1 MARTKSPAHEDQ
13 RETILA
19 RAAEL
24 FARQGYP
31 ATTMNEVAAACE
43 VSKATLYH
51 YVRDKHALLAQ
62 IALAHVQRLQALVDA
77 VGAESLAPEA
87 RLRRLI
93 ERFVQAYADA
103 QHEHRVLTEDMKFLR
118 DEDRAQVVAGQRRV
132 VQAFAEAVAAVRPE
146 STRDR
151 LQKPLAMLLFGMI
164 NWTFTWL
171 RADGALTHETLA
183 PVVADLFCGGISQ
196 VRPPARKRVKRTQAL
211 EA

>member
-1 MARTKSPAHEDQ
+1 MPRARSATHDDQ
-13 RETILA
+13 RDLILA
-19 RAAEL
+19 RAAAL

-31 ATTMNEVAAACE
+31 ATSMNEVAAACE

-77 VGAESLAPEA
+77 VAAQGLPPEP

-93 ERFVQAYADA
+93 ECFMQAYADA

-118 DEDRAQVVAGQRRV
+118 DDDRAQVVAGQRAV
-132 VQAFAEAVAAVRPE
+132 VQAFADAVAAVRGARPG
-146 STRDR
+146 DG
-151 LQKPLAMLLFGMI
+151 LVKPLAMLLFGMI

-171 RADGALTHETLA
+171 RPDGPLTHATLA
-183 PVVADLFCGGISQ
+183 PVVADLFCGGLPQ
-196 VRPPARKRVKRTQAL
+196 VKAPPRRRRRAEIA
-211 EA
+211 A